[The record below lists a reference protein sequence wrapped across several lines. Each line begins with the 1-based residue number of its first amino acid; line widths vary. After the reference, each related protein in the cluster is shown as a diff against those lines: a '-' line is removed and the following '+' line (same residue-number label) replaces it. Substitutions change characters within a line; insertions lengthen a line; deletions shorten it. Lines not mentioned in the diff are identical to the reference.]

1 MSPGVRC
8 GAGEASRAT
17 EATGKGNPGGRLA
30 LGRKNKEGRRGL
42 SYGQGPGAGCDVL
55 LGSEG
60 DPTLEAGRSPPAPLC
75 SKVRSAFRSEM
86 SR

>member
-17 EATGKGNPGGRLA
+17 EATGRETQEGGWHLAERAKKGEEGLVMARDQGG
-30 LGRKNKEGRRGL
+30 
-42 SYGQGPGAGCDVL
+42 SCDVL

-60 DPTLEAGRSPPAPLC
+60 DLTL
-75 SKVRSAFRSEM
+75 
-86 SR
+86 